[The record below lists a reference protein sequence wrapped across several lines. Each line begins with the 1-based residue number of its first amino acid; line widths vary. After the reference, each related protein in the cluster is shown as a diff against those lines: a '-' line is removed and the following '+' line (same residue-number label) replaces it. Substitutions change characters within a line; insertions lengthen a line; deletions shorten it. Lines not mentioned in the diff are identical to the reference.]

1 MENGRVLPVHAPRP
15 SIADSSDS
23 SDAELITSEETT
35 RNTYGS
41 INESKSTAVPS
52 GSVYALPPGHVPAY
66 RAVFLISNAA
76 LGAGLLN
83 FPEAYMKA
91 GGYKTAI
98 SIQLVRIHLFI
109 LSFHAHVNLL

>member
-1 MENGRVLPVHAPRP
+1 MDGRVLPVPVPR
-15 SIADSSDS
+15 SSLDDCSDS
-23 SDAELITSEETT
+23 SDAELITSEETA
-35 RNTYGS
+35 RNNYGS
-41 INESKSTAVPS
+41 MNESKSTAVPS
-52 GSVYALPPGHVPAY
+52 GSVYALPHGHVPAY

-98 SIQLVRIHLFI
+98 SIQLVRM
-109 LSFHAHVNLL
+109 